1 MERSGES
8 SCADGN
14 HCVPNGNPAKLTPVH
29 SSVHPT
35 ILPAPGKIRFP
46 SKPSGD
52 LRSGG
57 PIFSVLMSRP
67 IIDERTAPEADR
79 GDRIDH
85 CPECQT
91 DTLVSD
97 PDRGERL
104 CRDCGL
110 VVSTDPIDY
119 GPEWRAF
126 TSREHDDLSRV
137 GAPLTQSMHDRGLT
151 TTIDWRNR
159 DANGHTMAPEKHGQ
173 LHRLR
178 VWQERIRTKNAGER
192 NLKYALSEIDRMAS
206 ALGVPNP
213 VKETASVIYRRALE
227 RDLIRGRSIEG
238 VATSALYTAC
248 REEGIPRSLEEV
260 TAVARVDQREIGRT
274 YRYIADELN
283 INLEPT
289 DPRQFVPRFCSEL
302 DVSTDVETTA
312 IEIIERTTALGL
324 HSGKSPTGFAAA
336 SIYAAGL
343 LCNETIPQRDV
354 AETAQ
359 TTVVTVRNRYREQL
373 DAIDET
379 PLP

>member
-1 MERSGES
+1 MTRS
-8 SCADGN
+8 
-14 HCVPNGNPAKLTPVH
+14 VT
-29 SSVHPT
+29 
-35 ILPAPGKIRFP
+35 
-46 SKPSGD
+46 
-52 LRSGG
+52 
-57 PIFSVLMSRP
+57 
-67 IIDERTAPEADR
+67 ERTRQESQR
-79 GDRIDH
+79 TNSGQ
-85 CPECQT
+85 CPDCET
-91 DTLVSD
+91 NTVVSD
-97 PDRGERL
+97 PDRGEL
-104 CRDCGL
+104 VCRECGL
-110 VVSTDPIDY
+110 VLSDEPIDY

-126 TSREHDDLSRV
+126 NAKEHDQLSRV

-159 DANGHTMAPEKHGQ
+159 DANGHTMSADKHGQ

-192 NLKYALSEIDRMAS
+192 NLKYALSEIDRMVS
-206 ALGVPNP
+206 ALGLPNS
-213 VKETASVIYRRALE
+213 VKETASVIYRRALD

-260 TAVARVDQREIGRT
+260 TAVSRVDQREIGRT

-289 DPRQFVPRFCSEL
+289 NPRQFVPRFCSEL
-302 DVSTDVETTA
+302 DVGTDVESKA
-312 IEIIERTTALGL
+312 VEIIDATTEQGL

-336 SIYAAGL
+336 AIYAAGL
-343 LCNETIPQRDV
+343 LCNETIPQRAV

-373 DAIDET
+373 DAIDQSVEA
-379 PLP
+379 

>member
-1 MERSGES
+1 
-8 SCADGN
+8 
-14 HCVPNGNPAKLTPVH
+14 
-29 SSVHPT
+29 
-35 ILPAPGKIRFP
+35 
-46 SKPSGD
+46 
-52 LRSGG
+52 
-57 PIFSVLMSRP
+57 MSRST
-67 IIDERTAPEADR
+67 IHRIRDETQETETEADL
-79 GDRIDH
+79 
-85 CPECQT
+85 CPDCETATIIQ
-91 DTLVSD
+91 D
-97 PDRGERL
+97 PDRGERV
-104 CRDCGL
+104 CQDCGL
-110 VVSTDPIDY
+110 VLSEDPIDY

-126 TSREHDDLSRV
+126 NAQEHDQLSRV

-159 DANGHTMAPEKHGQ
+159 DAKGRSMSADKHGQ

-206 ALGVPNP
+206 ALGVPKP
-213 VKETASVIYRRALE
+213 VKETASVIYRQALE

-248 REEGIPRSLEEV
+248 RKEDIPRSLEEV

-274 YRYIADELN
+274 YRYIADELD

-289 DPRQFVPRFCSEL
+289 NPSQFVPRFCSEL
-302 DVSTDVETTA
+302 DVGTTVESKA
-312 IEIIERTTALGL
+312 IEIIEETTAQGL

-336 SIYAAGL
+336 AIYAAGL
-343 LCNETIPQRDV
+343 LCDETIPQRAV

-373 DAIDET
+373 EAIDQEPEVAT
-379 PLP
+379 